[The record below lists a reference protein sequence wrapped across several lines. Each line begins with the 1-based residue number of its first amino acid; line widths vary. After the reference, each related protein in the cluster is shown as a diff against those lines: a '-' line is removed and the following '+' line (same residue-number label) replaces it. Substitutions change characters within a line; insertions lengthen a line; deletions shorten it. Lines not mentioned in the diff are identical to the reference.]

1 MPPVKPP
8 SSQGPEGVVDLHRAR
23 RARRLD
29 LYRSRQADRVRSVR
43 TTLETLT
50 QSGTLFTPDGTQ
62 RGLSLLKALQFLQRA
77 SARLEELSGGGVLPA
92 PRMPERVDALYEE
105 VDDLFD
111 RADTL
116 AGRDEASVARLPGR

>member
-1 MPPVKPP
+1 VKPP

-29 LYRSRQADRVRSVR
+29 LYRSRQADRVSSVR

-50 QSGTLFTPDGTQ
+50 QSGTLFTQEGTR

-77 SARLEELSGGGVLPA
+77 SARLDELSGGGVLPA
-92 PRMPERVDALYEE
+92 PRRPERVDALYEE

-111 RADTL
+111 RADKL